1 MPFIKFLNIMK
12 KNNEQ
17 SPFLFDK
24 QNYVIMIIGLF
35 MIGLGFALMAGGKSD
50 DPNIFIPD
58 EVYSFRRITL
68 APIVV
73 LLGFL
78 IEIYAIFHKSK

>member
-1 MPFIKFLNIMK
+1 MK
-12 KNNEQ
+12 NNNEQ

-24 QNYVIMIIGLF
+24 QNYIIMIIGLF
-35 MIGLGFALMAGGKSD
+35 MIAIGFILMAGGKSD
-50 DPNIFIPD
+50 DPNIFNPD

-73 LLGFL
+73 ILGFL

>member
-1 MPFIKFLNIMK
+1 MK
-12 KNNEQ
+12 KINEQ

-50 DPNIFIPD
+50 NPNIFIPD
-58 EVYSFRRITL
+58 DVYSFRRITL

>member
-1 MPFIKFLNIMK
+1 MNKIKKEPNR
-12 KNNEQ
+12 
-17 SPFLFDK
+17 FLFDK
-24 QNYVIMIIGLF
+24 QNYILMIIGLLT
-35 MIGLGFALMAGGKSD
+35 IGIGFVLMAGGKSD
-50 DPNIFIPD
+50 DPNIFNPE
-58 EVYSFRRITL
+58 EVYSMRRITI

>member
-1 MPFIKFLNIMK
+1 MNKIKKEPN
-12 KNNEQ
+12 
-17 SPFLFDK
+17 PFLFDK
-24 QNYVIMIIGLF
+24 QNYILMIIGLLT
-35 MIGLGFALMAGGKSD
+35 IGIGFVLMAGGKSD
-50 DPNIFIPD
+50 DPNIFNPE
-58 EVYSFRRITL
+58 EVYSMRRITI

>member
-1 MPFIKFLNIMK
+1 MNKIKKEPN
-12 KNNEQ
+12 
-17 SPFLFDK
+17 PFLFDK
-24 QNYVIMIIGLF
+24 QNYILMIIGLLT
-35 MIGLGFALMAGGKSD
+35 IGIGFVLMAGGKSE
-50 DPNIFIPD
+50 DPNIFNPE
-58 EVYSFRRITL
+58 EVYSMRRITI

>member
-1 MPFIKFLNIMK
+1 MNKIKKEPN
-12 KNNEQ
+12 
-17 SPFLFDK
+17 PFLFDK
-24 QNYVIMIIGLF
+24 QNYILMVVGLLTIG
-35 MIGLGFALMAGGKSD
+35 IGFVLMAGGKSD
-50 DPNIFIPD
+50 DPNIFNPE
-58 EVYSFRRITL
+58 EVYSMRRITI

>member
-1 MPFIKFLNIMK
+1 M
-12 KNNEQ
+12 KNNNER

-24 QNYVIMIIGLF
+24 QNYIIMIIGLF
-35 MIGLGFALMAGGKSD
+35 MIAIGFILMAGGKSD
-50 DPNIFIPD
+50 DPNIFNPD

-73 LLGFL
+73 ILGFI

>member
-1 MPFIKFLNIMK
+1 MK
-12 KNNEQ
+12 NNNEQ

-24 QNYVIMIIGLF
+24 QNYIIMIIGLF
-35 MIGLGFALMAGGKSD
+35 MIAIGFILMAGGKSD
-50 DPNIFIPD
+50 DPNIFNPD

-73 LLGFL
+73 ILGFI

>member
-1 MPFIKFLNIMK
+1 MNKNMK
-12 KNNEQ
+12 EPN
-17 SPFLFDK
+17 PFLFDK
-24 QNYVIMIIGLF
+24 QNYILMIIGILT
-35 MIGLGFALMAGGKSD
+35 IGIGFILMAGGKSD
-50 DPNIFIPD
+50 DPNIFNPE
-58 EVYSFRRITL
+58 EVYSMRRITI

>member
-1 MPFIKFLNIMK
+1 MNINK
-12 KNNEQ
+12 KET
-17 SPFLFDK
+17 SPYLFDK
-24 QNYVIMIIGLF
+24 QNYIIMIIGLI
-35 MIGLGFALMAGGKSD
+35 MIGVGFILMSGGKSD
-50 DPNIFIPD
+50 DPNIFNPE
-58 EVYSFRRITL
+58 EVYSVRRITV